1 MAASICSDKK
11 AVINDFAGARRF
23 LEEEIPE
30 SERKR
35 DLVQLIK
42 KLEDSRKTCE
52 YLFYYQQFIDV
63 LSHHIV
69 VCAPVLVFLS
79 QYFPQ

>member
-1 MAASICSDKK
+1 MAASICSGKK

-42 KLEDSRKTCE
+42 KLEDSQKTCE

>member
-1 MAASICSDKK
+1 MAASICSGKK
-11 AVINDFAGARRF
+11 AVINDFPGARLF
-23 LEEEIPE
+23 LDEEIPE

-42 KLEDSRKTCE
+42 KLEDSQKTCE